1 MEEQTYTLEQ
11 IVDAIM
17 QGGEDVIQAIEYED
31 REMLED
37 VIKDFLTQN

>member
-17 QGGEDVIQAIEYED
+17 RGGEDAIQAIKYAD

-37 VIKDFLTQN
+37 VIKDFLT